1 MELKDVAIVGV
12 YASQQARL
20 IDRAPM
26 DLIQECVLGAIADAG
41 LAPEDVDGLAID
53 WPGPGQAPGDPASWG
68 AQFGID
74 LAWVGD
80 SIYNS
85 AGPRGL
91 IQAAA
96 AVATGQC
103 ATAVIGGGMCGQA
116 DKRKFATVGAGT
128 TREFFDPLG
137 AFVAPSFALI
147 AQRHMHEFG
156 TTAEQI
162 ALVAATIRNHGHVN
176 PEAVMF
182 GRGPYTVDDILASPL
197 IATPLHRL
205 EVCLVAQGGAALV
218 VTTLERARDLRQ
230 VPIAVLGA
238 AQDIYG
244 AMYTDPPLYRKDGK
258 IGAAATARSLG
269 MAGVGVDDLDVINF
283 YDPTAFEVIRQCE
296 MAGLCKEGEGGAF
309 VESGAIGKDGRYPV
323 NLDGGCLSY
332 SWNGTQQ
339 MTLKIIESVRQL
351 RGQAG
356 YRQVDGAELALTAIG
371 GPGAQ
376 KYEVCVLGRM

>member
-1 MELKDVAIVGV
+1 MT
-12 YASQQARL
+12 
-20 IDRAPM
+20 
-26 DLIQECVLGAIADAG
+26 AG
-41 LAPEDVDGLAID
+41 KYPSSTTHIGLRTS
-53 WPGPGQAPGDPASWG
+53 PASS
-68 AQFGID
+68 D
-74 LAWVGD
+74 TSD
-80 SIYNS
+80 SSRLRITS
-85 AGPRGL
+85 
-91 IQAAA
+91 
-96 AVATGQC
+96 
-103 ATAVIGGGMCGQA
+103 
-116 DKRKFATVGAGT
+116 K
-128 TREFFDPLG
+128 TRSRSP
-137 AFVAPSFALI
+137 
-147 AQRHMHEFG
+147 
-156 TTAEQI
+156 
-162 ALVAATIRNHGHVN
+162 
-176 PEAVMF
+176 
-182 GRGPYTVDDILASPL
+182 LASPL

-258 IGAAATARSLG
+258 IGAAATARSLA